1 MDAGNG
7 ESTQDLELLS
17 DQQLVTH
24 LNLQPLSQLIDLHVL
39 YFPPNLLYM
48 SSDNKRKILSLAQQM
63 DVLKRLDSGQ
73 FAA

>member
-1 MDAGNG
+1 MDVGNG
-7 ESTQDLELLS
+7 ESTRDLELLS

>member
-1 MDAGNG
+1 VDAGNG
-7 ESTQDLELLS
+7 GSTRDLELLS

-39 YFPPNLLYM
+39 YFSPNLLYM

-73 FAA
+73 FSA